1 MLFHFFYIYLHFST
15 FHCISRHFSASFQH
29 FWAFFYILLHFSVFH
44 CISLHLS
51 TSIYILLHFSAFF
64 YISLHFSAFHCFS
77 LHFFLHFI
85 AFHWIYQHFLAL
97 FYMSLHFSACLCMSL
112 QCRVCMSLHF
122 TAFISISEHS
132 STFHCI
138 PLHFFAFLCIH
149 RHFSAFHCILLYLIA
164 FFCVS
169 LHVSVFYC
177 IPPAAFLCILHFI
190 FHDNLTERI
199 VVLLAPF
206 SFYNNNKQTNN
217 NRKHWNL
224 SDSHNWLR
232 RLTLQWQFPTC
243 IKWARCH
250 LFIISQNVFWLDPV
264 IRWAWLPECTR
275 LPREM
280 QGHLSQNRGWF
291 VLFKN
296 QFNCPFWLLAIS
308 WLQS

>member
-1 MLFHFFYIYLHFST
+1 MRSNAASIICYSFTLIQCLMYRTEPGNAFSFF
-15 FHCISRHFSASFQH
+15 
-29 FWAFFYILLHFSVFH
+29 
-44 CISLHLS
+44 LHLS
-51 TSIYILLHFSAFF
+51 AFL
-64 YISLHFSAFHCFS
+64 YISLHFSAFLGIFSAFLSILLHFTAFLFIS
-77 LHFFLHFI
+77 LHFTAFL
-85 AFHWIYQHFLAL
+85 
-97 FYMSLHFSACLCMSL
+97 
-112 QCRVCMSLHF
+112 CMSLHF
-122 TAFISISEHS
+122 TEFFSICEHS